1 MAAGW
6 LLVGWL
12 GAAAGKM
19 GAGASVDG
27 ARGLGALSDDYA
39 SLVARTVKLDEGFR
53 DKLYLALQ
61 READA
66 GMSELIRDVV
76 GGVGTSSVGADRDFR
91 IKLSKDG
98 KPVSLWHDV
107 PLHPNQEDPQH
118 SKVHFCCEIPK
129 WTKKKFEL
137 ATSEEGNPIK
147 QDEKNGVL
155 REFKTGAAGLA
166 FNYGFFP
173 QTWEDPSLLH
183 EDSKTYGD
191 NDPLDACEIGMRQIP
206 IGGVR
211 TVKVLGVLLM
221 VDEGETDWK
230 VICIDSSDPWAALL
244 DNVSDLER
252 ALPGTVSMIREW
264 FRTYKVADGKPEN
277 SFGLEERCMPR
288 DFAAKVIHECH
299 ESWLRLLSG
308 AAVREATG
316 KAEQKTNKLKRQFR
330 PSMIKLSEE
339 EMRRLGAI
347 NTKADDLAVACDN
360 TPEEASSAHKPAL
373 APAELCSGAHNPAPA
388 LSSPQ
393 PAAGATSPQP
403 ASPVAQAPQSQA
415 QQRQGQPAAP
425 ATATSPKSP
434 NSPGKPAPAAGPGK
448 H

>member
-1 MAAGW
+1 
-6 LLVGWL
+6 
-12 GAAAGKM
+12 
-19 GAGASVDG
+19 
-27 ARGLGALSDDYA
+27 
-39 SLVARTVKLDEGFR
+39 
-53 DKLYLALQ
+53 
-61 READA
+61 
-66 GMSELIRDVV
+66 
-76 GGVGTSSVGADRDFR
+76 
-91 IKLSKDG
+91 
-98 KPVSLWHDV
+98 VSLWHDV
-107 PLHPNQEDPQH
+107 PLHPNREDPQH

-191 NDPLDACEIGMRQIP
+191 NDPLDACEIGMRQIA

-244 DNVSDLER
+244 DDVSDLER
-252 ALPGTVSMIREW
+252 VLPGTVSMIREW

-277 SFGLEERCMPR
+277 RFGFEEKCMPR

-308 AAVREATG
+308 AAVREATP
-316 KAEQKTNKLKRQFR
+316 KAEQKTSKLKRDFR

-339 EMRRLGAI
+339 EMRRLGEI
-347 NTKADDLAVACDN
+347 KTKADDVAVAGDG
-360 TPEEASSAHKPAL
+360 TPVEHKSPNPNAAPTEPSANKPAPMPV
-373 APAELCSGAHNPAPA
+373 PA
-388 LSSPQ
+388 SPQ
-393 PAAGATSPQP
+393 PVVGAASPQP
-403 ASPVAQAPQSQA
+403 ASPTAQAPQ
-415 QQRQGQPAAP
+415 GQPQKQHGPAAAAP
-425 ATATSPKSP
+425 AAATSPKSP
-434 NSPGKPAPAAGPGK
+434 NPGKSAAAAATGK
-448 H
+448 Y